1 MNKADIWSTWFL
13 DPLYVVQEQRRSQK
27 EMSENILILQKIQKK
42 VNQLNN
48 ENDLLRLKYN
58 GDEKFVRIHKKLFE
72 RDKIN
77 IRENILFE
85 TLSEIKRETDSK
97 ILINNDMINNSNFFE
112 KTVLQSV
119 ANNFANRIDSF
130 ETATANKINNII
142 VKEYFEENIFS

>member
-1 MNKADIWSTWFL
+1 MSRLSMMLFIFSQFL
-13 DPLYVVQEQRRSQK
+13 RRV
-27 EMSENILILQKIQKK
+27 M
-42 VNQLNN
+42 QLFFQIINFF
-48 ENDLLRLKYN
+48 RL
-58 GDEKFVRIHKKLFE
+58 FS
-72 RDKIN
+72 
-77 IRENILFE
+77 ILFE